1 MNKYY
6 EFNFTEEQVKNEFLK
21 FFVSNTKKFSNKFNL
36 TESLNY
42 FATLI
47 SKEIFNFKINSAAI
61 LLNEFINWRIHN
73 KPDELGILLKD
84 VVNRINLYAI
94 ANNDFVDIT
103 KDENFKELYEAFQ
116 NKSIDTIEQYEQGL
130 LDNKEIPCKITE
142 FSGTKLFQPITTIAF
157 NKVDDENF
165 KYFFTLKLRQMSVF
179 KMNEFLDFHL
189 NDIFKGDNNS
199 FNSFIDNCLI
209 EYEHYIY
216 SSKIEKVKAEK
227 SELIRKAE
235 FIKYNKI
242 EVWGNMAC
250 LDILYTEINGEFIEP
265 VEKID
270 FFSHFLTNNPNPP
283 LNIIT
288 KKRNFIELMDA
299 IAPFFNEMETT
310 ERDGKV
316 RCDRWMC
323 QHFLFRKEVMTSE
336 GISTCRNKDHITK
349 QATINQILKKIHEII
364 KNDKNSQLR

>member
-189 NDIFKGDNNS
+189 NDIFQGNTSEFDT
-199 FNSFIDNCLI
+199 FIDHVLI
-209 EYEHYIY
+209 EYEQFISPIKQLNIRTEMKSILKNNGHKEYEKY
-216 SSKIEKVKAEK
+216 SVFKN
-227 SELIRKAE
+227 L
-235 FIKYNKI
+235 
-242 EVWGNMAC
+242 AC
-250 LDILYTEINGEFIEP
+250 LQIIYDELNEGFIEQ
-265 VEKID
+265 ID
-270 FFSHFLTNNPNPP
+270 LTVFLQHFLNNNPNPP
-283 LNIIT
+283 INIVNNKTNVIKLMEKLCVYFDSRATTHYNNKLN
-288 KKRNFIELMDA
+288 
-299 IAPFFNEMETT
+299 
-310 ERDGKV
+310 
-316 RCDRWMC
+316 CDVWIC
-323 QHFLFRKEVMTSE
+323 QHFVYKGKPLDPKNLQSLRGKI
-336 GISTCRNKDHITK
+336 ISNFHPSLNSMLNKV
-349 QATINQILKKIHEII
+349 KKMMGT
-364 KNDKNSQLR
+364 